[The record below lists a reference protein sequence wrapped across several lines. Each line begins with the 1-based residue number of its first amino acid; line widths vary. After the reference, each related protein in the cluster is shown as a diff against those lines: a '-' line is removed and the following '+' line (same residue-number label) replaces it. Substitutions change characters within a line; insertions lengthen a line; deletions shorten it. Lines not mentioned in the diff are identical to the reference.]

1 MGPERFGAGLVIGPG
16 ELERAVEVLRSGG
29 LVAFPTETVYG
40 LGADA
45 LNARAVEGVF
55 RAKGRPRGNPLIVHV
70 DGQAMAREMVAGCWS
85 ERAASLAGA
94 FWPGPL
100 ALVVERG
107 GAVPGVVAAGG
118 ATVGVRC
125 PDHPVALELIER
137 FGGPLVGP
145 SANVSGGVS
154 PTEARHVAES
164 LPGVLVVDGGAC
176 RTGIESTVVDVTG
189 SAVRVL
195 RPGVIGAEALE
206 RVLGEAVVARPGG
219 GADARASGGEGGSVR
234 SPGVLG
240 AHYRPRATVVVCA
253 TDELRCACAGAARA
267 VALVRTPEAIA
278 EASEGPPVVG
288 RVGVIEMARDAAGYA
303 AGLYAA
309 LRRAD
314 EMGADLIVVESPPMM
329 GARDGR
335 GREWTQPDRAI
346 WEAVADRL
354 GRASAPG

>member
-1 MGPERFGAGLVIGPG
+1 MGPGRSCAGLVIGPD
-16 ELERAVEVLRSGG
+16 ELEQAVEVLRSGG

-45 LNARAVEGVF
+45 LDARAVEGVF
-55 RAKGRPRGNPLIVHV
+55 RTKGRPRGNPLIVHV
-70 DGQAMAREMVAGCWS
+70 DGQAMAREMVAGSWGV
-85 ERAASLAGA
+85 RASALAGA

-100 ALVVERG
+100 TLVVERG
-107 GAVPGVVAAGG
+107 GSVPNVVAAGG

-164 LPGVLVVDGGAC
+164 LSVLVVDGGAC

-189 SAVRVL
+189 SVVRVL
-195 RPGVIGAEALE
+195 RPGVVGVEAIE
-206 RVLGEAVVARPGG
+206 RVLGEPVVPGADGG
-219 GADARASGGEGGSVR
+219 GRHGGKVR

-240 AHYRPRATVVVCA
+240 AHYRPRATVAVCA
-253 TDELRCACAGAARA
+253 TADLRGACAGAERA

-278 EASEGPPVVG
+278 EASGIAGVM
-288 RVGVIEMARDAAGYA
+288 GVIEMAHDAAGYA

-314 EMGADLIVVESPPMM
+314 EIGAGVIVVQRPPMM
-329 GARDGR
+329 GAPDEQG
-335 GREWTQPDRAI
+335 GEWSHTDRAI

-354 GRASAPG
+354 GRASAAG